1 MGVIEINRNPSR
13 RDLLVFGVLLVVFTG
28 VLGLVTHFVWNS
40 PVVARWI
47 WIGGAGLSIL
57 HFAVPPLRRFVYL
70 GWMYAAFPIGWTIS
84 HVFLTIVYFGV
95 VTPTGLLL
103 RLFGYDPMS
112 RKDRSEVRTSFLESC
127 GAPDDRKRY
136 FRQF

>member
-1 MGVIEINRNPSR
+1 MGLIEINRNPSR
-13 RDLLVFGVLLVVFTG
+13 RELLVFGVLLVVFTG

-47 WIGGAGLSIL
+47 WTGGGGLSLL
-57 HFAVPPLRRFVYL
+57 HFAVSPLRRFVYL

-112 RKDRSEVRTSFLESC
+112 RKDRSDGRTSYWESC
-127 GAPDDRKRY
+127 GAPEERKRY